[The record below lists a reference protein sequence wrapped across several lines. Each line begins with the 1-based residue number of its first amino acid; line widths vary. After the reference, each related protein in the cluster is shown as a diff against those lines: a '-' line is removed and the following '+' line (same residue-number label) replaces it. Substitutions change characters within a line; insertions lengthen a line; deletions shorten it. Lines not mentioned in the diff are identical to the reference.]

1 MIYLGLGQYLNNRYP
16 YLSAIEHLKHI
27 YKICLIHFNRNIRQ
41 KSEIP
46 TEIKKM
52 MYAIPHLETKAEV
65 LNVLEQIKL
74 IQNKQAIDWV
84 NDKSNIT
91 KLN

>member
-1 MIYLGLGQYLNNRYP
+1 LYDYFY
-16 YLSAIEHLKHI
+16 
-27 YKICLIHFNRNIRQ
+27 RNIKQ

-74 IQNKQAIDWV
+74 TQNKQAIGM
-84 NDKSNIT
+84 
-91 KLN
+91 